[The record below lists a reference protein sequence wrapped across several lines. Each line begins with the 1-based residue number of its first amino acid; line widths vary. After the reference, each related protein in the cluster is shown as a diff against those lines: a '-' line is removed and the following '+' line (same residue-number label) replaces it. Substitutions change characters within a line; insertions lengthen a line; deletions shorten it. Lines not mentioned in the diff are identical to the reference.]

1 MDREGNII
9 PSFPKA
15 KYVIQRDAWNEAF
28 NPNEWA
34 VPKYSN
40 AVKHL
45 KVIEERDQLQLIDG
59 NTEIVPGVEAVVLD
73 GPSIGHMIVTVKAG
87 GERVVFLGDIIPTPN
102 HLPLAFIT
110 AFDRSPEK
118 TLFQKKRL
126 LENCEKEGSLMVF
139 SRGYEVNAAYLE
151 RKKGKV
157 DIKPVE
163 V

>member
-1 MDREGNII
+1 MCIRDR
-9 PSFPKA
+9 
-15 KYVIQRDAWNEAF
+15 
-28 NPNEWA
+28 
-34 VPKYSN
+34 YSN

-45 KVIEERDQLQLIDG
+45 KVLEERDQLQLIDG
-59 NTEIVPGVEAVVLD
+59 DTEIVPGVESVVLD
-73 GPSIGHMIVTVKAG
+73 GPSVGHMIVTVKAG

-118 TLFQKKRL
+118 TLFQKKKL